1 MADDYYELLEV
12 GAGATGEEIR
22 AAITRQRRIW
32 VRRQSSPD
40 PARRVL
46 AEQRVRDVD
55 AAEKTLLDPGARRVY
70 DEQRGRTQR
79 QEPVGG
85 PPTAGRNASQPAPA
99 GEDLSEHL
107 ERGEDYLD
115 QGRWRLAQVEF
126 EYVRER
132 SPADL
137 RAQAGLGAVHVGA
150 GRVKEGLATLE
161 RLAAEHP
168 DDDDLK
174 LTLATALYDSAMA
187 GVSDVGDVHRR
198 TRPMILSR
206 RQLTVVRRR
215 LRRIRRLG
223 LSDWQV
229 RMYVEDLKDLITHAR
244 KPVWTR
250 SGNLRFYALL
260 LAAAAFVAF
269 VPSIESLRLLGA
281 VWLVMIIGVYVVRH
295 RQPGWKYHR
304 QDRWRA
310 RRR

>member
-12 GAGATGEEIR
+12 APAATGDEIR

-55 AAEKTLLDPGARRVY
+55 AAEKTLLDPTARRTY

-79 QEPVGG
+79 QEAAGG
-85 PPTAGRNASQPAPA
+85 APPAAGAAPPSTPG
-99 GEDLSEHL
+99 GEDLGEHL
-107 ERGEDYLD
+107 DRGEDYLD

-132 SPADL
+132 APSDL
-137 RAQAGLGAVHVGA
+137 RALAGLGAVQVNA

-161 RLAAEHP
+161 RLAEDHP
-168 DDDDLK
+168 NDDDLK

-187 GVSDVGDVHRR
+187 GLSDIGDSRR
-198 TRPMILSR
+198 RPRPMILSR
-206 RQLTVVRRR
+206 RQLMLVRRR

-223 LSDWQV
+223 LSEWQV
-229 RMYVEDLKDLITHAR
+229 RMYVEDLKDLVTQAR
-244 KPVWTR
+244 KAVWTR
-250 SGNLRFYALL
+250 SRNLRYYALT

-281 VWLVMIIGVYVVRH
+281 FWMVMIIGVYVVRH